1 MTESIK
7 RIEIKHIVCGIVLTV
22 ALAVICSQYK
32 VYQNHLD
39 ESSALKFELDIR
51 DQQISEMEGDLES
64 AYGEFEFNFGES
76 SYGTERD
83 NQKIIQKEL
92 GGKIELRLDD
102 GTRVDLVLGGSN
114 KRAIEID
121 WDKKWAEGVGQAT
134 YYMMKLNDI
143 APESCYLPMVILLA
157 KGADSGWEKY
167 RDRVEFCKM
176 RCWVFDTETK
186 TWLDKED

>member
-1 MTESIK
+1 MKIK
-7 RIEIKHIVCGIVLTV
+7 NIVCGIISVA
-22 ALAVICSQYK
+22 ALAFVCIQYDA
-32 VYQNHLD
+32 YQNQLD
-39 ESSALKFELDIR
+39 ESYALRLKIDIR
-51 DQQISEMEGDLES
+51 DQQISEMEDDLES

-76 SYGTERD
+76 AYGTERD

-92 GGKIELRLDD
+92 GGVIELRLDD
-102 GTRVDLVLGGSN
+102 GTRVDLVLDEPN

-121 WDKKWAEGVGQAT
+121 WDKKWAEGIGQAT

-143 APESCYLPMVILLA
+143 DPESCYLPMVILLA

-176 RCWVFDTETK
+176 RCWVFDAETK